1 MSKSMEN
8 KTAAIYLCRS
18 TEDEPSAVTHCCSE
32 CADALIT
39 VKFRRDLAY
48 LPGPRCAKSSVAPQP
63 YAEGTI
69 SSGGLAMPVTKN
81 NAANV
86 GAARALSR
94 PRTALSS
101 GYITW

>member
-48 LPGPRCAKSSVAPQP
+48 LPGPPVCQSPVLLLSPMMKEQSALEGSRC
-63 YAEGTI
+63 
-69 SSGGLAMPVTKN
+69 
-81 NAANV
+81 
-86 GAARALSR
+86 R
-94 PRTALSS
+94 
-101 GYITW
+101 